1 LQDDVPDGVG
11 VGVCPEIRSPKQVAY
26 QLMVDLVKAYDG
38 YGDEGYG
45 DEGYED
51 EVANCCTNEAW

>member
-1 LQDDVPDGVG
+1 
-11 VGVCPEIRSPKQVAY
+11 
-26 QLMVDLVKAYDG
+26 MVDLVKAYDG